1 MVLRTRARTGPAR
14 FSTGRIRLLPGRNRP
29 GRAALSGLLVGSLL
43 AVAGLSAGCQS
54 QSAINRE
61 PHAGSSTAV
70 AVAGVQQVTITTD
83 QSYRFSPSTITVHP
97 GKVRIVLRHVG
108 TGAPHDWQLLGLP
121 DDYVPLVTPGQQKS
135 VEFTAPA
142 PGKYTFVC
150 TIHVAQGQTGTL
162 IVLGS

>member
-1 MVLRTRARTGPAR
+1 MRG
-14 FSTGRIRLLPGRNRP
+14 LPLG
-29 GRAALSGLLVGSLL
+29 GLLTGGLL
-43 AVAGLSAGCQS
+43 LGGLLIGGLLTGCQS

-61 PHAGSSTAV
+61 PHTGSSTA
-70 AVAGVQQVTITTD
+70 ALADGLQQVTITTD

-97 GKVRIVLRHVG
+97 GKVRIVLRHTG
-108 TGAPHDWQLLGLP
+108 SGAPHDWQLLNFP
-121 DDYVPLVTPGQQKS
+121 ADYVPLVTPGQQKS

-162 IVLGS
+162 IVLPS